1 MSHLH
6 PATPRPTPSRS
17 TLGAGLLGLA
27 LVLSA
32 ACGGAPA
39 PASGDGASD
48 AAAPSASAGAA
59 LPSLEEARSLRI
71 PNANQPHPLLLTAGA
86 LTPEGMEALAESGYS
101 SFISLRS
108 PEEDGSG
115 WEEEFAASSGVAF
128 QRVTVA
134 GAAGLTREN
143 VEALD
148 ALLDEAG
155 DDPTVLYCGSSN
167 RVGALLALR
176 AHWLDGIDPDS
187 ALALGRAS
195 GLSGLEPAV
204 AGLMTN

>member
-1 MSHLH
+1 M
-6 PATPRPTPSRS
+6 
-17 TLGAGLLGLA
+17 GLLSLV

-32 ACGGAPA
+32 ACGAPA
-39 PASGDGASD
+39 PAPGDGPPE
-48 AAAPSASAGAA
+48 APVSSASAGAA
-59 LPSLEEARSLRI
+59 LPSLEEARSLGI

-115 WEEEFAASSGVAF
+115 WEEDFAASSGVAF

-155 DDPTVLYCGSSN
+155 DDPTVLYCASSN
-167 RVGALLALR
+167 RVGALMALR

-187 ALALGRAS
+187 ALAQGRAA

-204 AGLMTN
+204 VGLMAN